1 MSRKMSGKMQRE
13 LSAQL
18 GTGDD
23 MPHEKRKERAGPLL
37 SGRRRN
43 LRFSS
48 FLNAYG
54 QAFIKGS

>member
-13 LSAQL
+13 LPAQL

-23 MPHEKRKERAGPLL
+23 VPHEKRKERAGPLL

-48 FLNAYG
+48 FTTADS
-54 QAFIKGS
+54 QAL